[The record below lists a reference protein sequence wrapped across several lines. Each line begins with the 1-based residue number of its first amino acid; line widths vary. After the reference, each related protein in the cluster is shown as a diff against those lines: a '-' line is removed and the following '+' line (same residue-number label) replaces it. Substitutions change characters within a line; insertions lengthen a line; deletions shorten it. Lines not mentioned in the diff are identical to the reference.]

1 MKIEFLIFELDNQ
14 KYGIEVKY
22 VQQIL
27 RHSVKED
34 ESNLIDLRKIFGLD
48 SSSAGQSVRLTYKG
62 RTFRIRTDAVYEI
75 RSFDKSEVDRIKKN
89 NYIDKLF
96 YSAIQTDDG
105 IIVNLDIE
113 ELLNTLS

>member
-62 RTFRIRTDAVYEI
+62 RIFKHALIRGV
-75 RSFDKSEVDRIKKN
+75 F
-89 NYIDKLF
+89 F
-96 YSAIQTDDG
+96 YT
-105 IIVNLDIE
+105 IE
-113 ELLNTLS
+113 EVYKNVLAM

>member
-62 RTFRIRTDAVYEI
+62 RIFRIRTDAVYE
-75 RSFDKSEVDRIKKN
+75 
-89 NYIDKLF
+89 LF